1 VKTVTPAMRTSMAA
15 KWTMNEGGQRLAG
28 LSFSQFLLNK
38 TYPLSKGSSFSTWK
52 RHLAH
57 SGPQGGRG
65 PCHFLCGACPSGQVC
80 KAGGSSHGTIPDPVG
95 TSSVYSEPG
104 YGALSA
110 LGDLLSCGGRGGAQ
124 SAGVPLTS
132 HLLKKGCVPHC
143 FLLGSEKTK
152 IQVL

>member
-57 SGPQGGRG
+57 SGPQGGGG

-80 KAGGSSHGTIPDPVG
+80 KAGGVFSWYHTRPCGNLLCVLRTWIWG
-95 TSSVYSEPG
+95 SVSLGGPPILWRKG
-104 YGALSA
+104 WSTVSRGAIDFPPAQKGLRPP
-110 LGDLLSCGGRGGAQ
+110 LLLIG
-124 SAGVPLTS
+124 
-132 HLLKKGCVPHC
+132 
-143 FLLGSEKTK
+143 F
-152 IQVL
+152 